1 MCGFLGHVT
10 FDNKPIDKL
19 KLINSVNILQNRGP
33 DNLGVVIDNNFGLA
47 FRRLAIIDLS
57 ENANQPISSNDKNF
71 VCVFNGQ
78 IYNYREIYQTIKND
92 FIWKSN
98 SDTELLLNSWIKW
111 GQDCLDKLDGMFA
124 FAIWDKSK
132 KILYAARDRIGEKP
146 FYYYL
151 DRKNFYFSSRPSV
164 LINLLPQLSKEYDV
178 QSIRSYLDSGYIPG
192 SKSIYKCIKK
202 LNAGHYLK
210 FSQDNFSTRPYWEI
224 KNINTNFS
232 LSKKVKEDDLVDQ
245 LEDIFIRNLKK
256 RLISDV
262 PLGVLLSSGIDSSLI
277 TAIIKKRIMPDS
289 NLKTFS
295 IGFNNKIFDES
306 YNSKKISQFLNTE
319 HYEKKIEANDLIK
332 LMPTFFKNF
341 DEPFFDSSAFPL
353 MSASQL
359 ASEHVKVI
367 LTGDGGD
374 ELFGGYNY
382 YLIINILEKIKYLPY
397 SFKKILSNLL
407 NLIPNYKLNLIAE
420 ILLKKNLIESF
431 SFVRSIIKKNQNVL
445 FEDIVKDTENIN
457 EIFQK
462 KFLTFNN
469 QEISITEACMKLD
482 IIYTLNDDYLQKSDL
497 ASMSYSIESRSPF
510 LSREVVEWA
519 ARLPI
524 NYKINL
530 FNKKY
535 ILKKLLARYLPD
547 SLINKKKIGF
557 EVPIEHWMKN
567 ELHDWTK
574 ERIYNL
580 DYYKNLPINQDLVK
594 KLYTSF
600 LNNQRGT
607 HTYLWAI
614 LMLLEF
620 NKKQL
625 SL

>member
-1 MCGFLGHVT
+1 MCGFLGHIT

-33 DNLGVVIDNNFGLA
+33 DNLGVIIENNFGLA

-78 IYNYREIYQTIKND
+78 IYNYREIYQDIKND
-92 FIWKSN
+92 FVWKSN

-111 GQDCLDKLDGMFA
+111 GKDCLNKLDGMFA

-151 DRKNFYFSSRPSV
+151 DKKNFYFSSRPSA
-164 LINLLPQLSKEYDV
+164 LINHLPQISKEYDV

-192 SKSIYKCIKK
+192 SKSIYKNIKK

-210 FSQDNFSTRPYWEI
+210 FSEDDFYSSHYWEI

-232 LSKKVKEDDLVDQ
+232 LLKKNEDDLIDE
-245 LEDIFIRNLKK
+245 LEDIFIRNLNK

-262 PLGVLLSSGIDSSLI
+262 PLGVLLSSGIDSSLM
-277 TAIIKKRIMPDS
+277 TAIIKKKIIPDS

-295 IGFNNKIFDES
+295 IGFDNKIFDES
-306 YNSKKISQFLNTE
+306 YSSKMIAQFLKTE
-319 HYEKKIEANDLIK
+319 HYEKKLEANDLIK
-332 LMPTFFKNF
+332 LMPTFFRNY

-353 MSASQL
+353 LAASQL

-382 YLIINILEKIKYLPY
+382 YLIINILEKIKYLPD
-397 SFKKILSNLL
+397 FLKKTLSNLL
-407 NLIPNYKLNLIAE
+407 NLFPNYRLNLIAE

-431 SFVRSIIKKNQNVL
+431 SFIRSIIKKNHNVL
-445 FEDIVKDTENIN
+445 FEDVIKDTENIN

-462 KFLTFNN
+462 TFSTFSN
-469 QEISITEACMKLD
+469 QEISMTEACMKLD

-510 LSREVVEWA
+510 LSREIVEWS

-535 ILKKLLARYLPD
+535 ILKKLLSRYLPD
-547 SLINKKKIGF
+547 HLINKKKIGF
-557 EVPIEHWMKN
+557 EVPIKYWMKN

-574 ERIYNL
+574 ERIYNM
-580 DYYKNLPINQDLVK
+580 DYYKNLPIDHNLVK
-594 KLYTSF
+594 KLYISF
-600 LNNQRGT
+600 INNQQGT

-625 SL
+625 TL

>member
-1 MCGFLGHVT
+1 MCGFLGHIT
-10 FDNKPIDKL
+10 FDNK
-19 KLINSVNILQNRGP
+19 LINKSRLVNSVNIIQNRGP
-33 DNLGVVIDNNFGLA
+33 DSLGVMIENDFGFA

-57 ENANQPISSNDKNF
+57 KNANQPMLSYDKNY

-78 IYNYREIYQTIKND
+78 IYNYLEIYQEIKND

-111 GQDCLDKLDGMFA
+111 GHHCLDKLDGMFS

-151 DRKNFYFSSRPSV
+151 DGKNFYFASRPSV
-164 LINLLPQLSKEYDV
+164 IINLLPEISKEYDI

-192 SKSIYKCIKK
+192 PRSIYRNIKK
-202 LNAGHYLK
+202 LNAGYYLK
-210 FSQDNFSTRPYWEI
+210 FSKEDFYTHPYWQI
-224 KNINTNFS
+224 KKINTNFT
-232 LSKKVKEDDLVDQ
+232 LFKNKNENEIIDE
-245 LEDIFIRNLKK
+245 LENLLIRDLKK
-256 RLISDV
+256 RFISDV
-262 PLGVLLSSGIDSSLI
+262 PLGVFLSSGIDSSLI
-277 TAIIKKRIMPDS
+277 AAIAKKKISLNS

-295 IGFNNKIFDES
+295 IGFDNKIFDES
-306 YNSKKISQFLNTE
+306 HNSRKISQFLDTE
-319 HYEKKIEANDLIK
+319 HYEKNIGANDLIK
-332 LMPTFFKNF
+332 LIPTFIKNF

-353 MSASQL
+353 MAASQL
-359 ASEHVKVI
+359 ASENVKVI

-397 SFKKILSNLL
+397 SVKKILSCLL
-407 NLIPNYKLNLIAE
+407 NLIPNYKLNLISAV
-420 ILLKKNLIESF
+420 LLKRNLIESF
-431 SFVRSIIKKNQNVL
+431 SFVRSIIKNNTNVL
-445 FEDIVKDTENIN
+445 YESVIKDTNNIN
-457 EIFQK
+457 QIFQK
-462 KFLTFNN
+462 TFSEFNN
-469 QEISITEACMKLD
+469 QKISITEACMKLD
-482 IIYTLNDDYLQKSDL
+482 IIYTLNDDFLQKSDL

-510 LSREVVEWA
+510 LSREIIEWSA
-519 ARLPI
+519 ALPI

-535 ILKKLLARYLPD
+535 ILKKLLSRYLPD
-547 SLINKKKIGF
+547 HLINKKKIGF
-557 EVPIEHWMKN
+557 EAPIKYWMKN
-567 ELHDWTK
+567 ELYAWTK
-574 ERIYNL
+574 ERIYNT
-580 DYYKNLPINQDLVK
+580 DYYKNLPIDQNLVK

-600 LNNQRGT
+600 INNQQGT

-625 SL
+625 NL

>member
-1 MCGFLGHVT
+1 MCGFLGHIT
-10 FDNKPIDKL
+10 FDNKSIDKL
-19 KLINSVNILQNRGP
+19 KLINSANILQNRGP
-33 DNLGVVIDNNFGLA
+33 DNLGVIIDNNFGLA

-57 ENANQPISSNDKNF
+57 ENANQPISSYDKNF

-78 IYNYREIYQTIKND
+78 IYNYREIYQSIKND

-132 KILYAARDRIGEKP
+132 KILHAARDRIGEKP
-146 FYYYL
+146 FYYCL
-151 DRKNFYFSSRPSV
+151 DKKNFYFASRPSA
-164 LINLLPQLSKEYDV
+164 LINHLPQISKEYDV

-192 SKSIYKCIKK
+192 SKSIYKNIKK

-210 FSQDNFSTRPYWEI
+210 FSQENFCTKPYWEI
-224 KNINTNFS
+224 KNINTNFN
-232 LSKKVKEDDLVDQ
+232 LSKKVKEDDLIDQ

-277 TAIIKKRIMPDS
+277 TAIIKKKIIPDS
-289 NLKTFS
+289 NLKTFT

-306 YNSKKISQFLNTE
+306 YSSKNISQFLNTK
-319 HYEKKIEANDLIK
+319 HYEKKLDANDLIK

-353 MSASQL
+353 MAASQL

-397 SFKKILSNLL
+397 FIKKNLSILL
-407 NLIPNYKLNLIAE
+407 NLIPNHKLNLIAE

-431 SFVRSIIKKNQNVL
+431 SFVRSIIKKNDNVL
-445 FEDIVKDTENIN
+445 FEDVVKGTKNIN

-462 KFLTFNN
+462 TFSTFSNK
-469 QEISITEACMKLD
+469 EISITEACMKLD

-510 LSREVVEWA
+510 LSREIVEWS

-535 ILKKLLARYLPD
+535 ILKKLLSRYLPD
-547 SLINKKKIGF
+547 HLINRKKIGF
-557 EVPIEHWMKN
+557 EVPIKYWMKN
-567 ELHDWTK
+567 ELHNWTK
-574 ERIYNL
+574 ERIYNI
-580 DYYKNLPINQDLVK
+580 DYYKNLPIDQNLVK

-600 LNNQRGT
+600 QNNQQGT

-620 NKKQL
+620 NKTQL

>member
-1 MCGFLGHVT
+1 MCGFLGHIT

-33 DNLGVVIDNNFGLA
+33 DNLGVIIENNFGLA

-78 IYNYREIYQTIKND
+78 IYNYREIYQDIKND
-92 FIWKSN
+92 FVWKSK

-111 GQDCLDKLDGMFA
+111 GKDCLNKLDGMFA

-151 DRKNFYFSSRPSV
+151 DKKNFYFSSRPSA
-164 LINLLPQLSKEYDV
+164 LINHLPQISKEYDV

-192 SKSIYKCIKK
+192 SKSIYKNIKK

-210 FSQDNFSTRPYWEI
+210 FSEDDFYSSHYWEI

-232 LSKKVKEDDLVDQ
+232 LLKKNEDDLIDE
-245 LEDIFIRNLKK
+245 LEDIFIRNLNK

-277 TAIIKKRIMPDS
+277 TAIIKKKIIPDS

-295 IGFNNKIFDES
+295 IGFDNKIFDES
-306 YNSKKISQFLNTE
+306 YSSKMIAQFLKTE
-319 HYEKKIEANDLIK
+319 HYEKKLEANDLIK
-332 LMPTFFKNF
+332 LMPTFFRNY

-353 MSASQL
+353 LAASQL

-382 YLIINILEKIKYLPY
+382 YLIINILEKIKYLPD
-397 SFKKILSNLL
+397 FLKKTLSNLL
-407 NLIPNYKLNLIAE
+407 NLVPNYRLNLIAE

-431 SFVRSIIKKNQNVL
+431 SFIRSIIKKNHNVL
-445 FEDIVKDTENIN
+445 FEDVIKDTENIN

-462 KFLTFNN
+462 TFSTFSN
-469 QEISITEACMKLD
+469 QEISMTEACMKLD

-510 LSREVVEWA
+510 LSTEIVEWS

-535 ILKKLLARYLPD
+535 ILKKLLSRYLPD
-547 SLINKKKIGF
+547 HLINKKKIGF
-557 EVPIEHWMKN
+557 EVPIKYWMKN

-574 ERIYNL
+574 ERIYNM
-580 DYYKNLPINQDLVK
+580 DYYKNLPIDQNLVK
-594 KLYTSF
+594 KLYISF
-600 LNNQRGT
+600 INNQQGT

-625 SL
+625 TL